1 MFLTFVALTSCRI
14 FSGAV
19 ELIQKLKYEG
29 YQIVFVTGCLD
40 FLIAP
45 LAKELGAGT
54 VLFPSFMSAMI

>member
-1 MFLTFVALTSCRI
+1 MCLTFVAMTSCRI

-54 VLFPSFMSAMI
+54 ILFMNYEI